1 MDLEERSLPDS
12 LERTCAVCGAGL
24 TESELHASRE
34 AGGPFL
40 CSVHASEEVPIAQ
53 EEEVAGDEPDEAGEG
68 PSIGPGG
75 A

>member
-12 LERTCAVCGAGL
+12 LERTCAVCGTEL
-24 TESELHASRE
+24 TESEVHASRE

-40 CSVHASEEVPIAQ
+40 CSTHAAEEVPISR
-53 EEEVAGDEPDEAGEG
+53 EEEVAGDEPDDPGER
-68 PSIGPGG
+68 PATAPGG

>member
-1 MDLEERSLPDS
+1 MGLEERTLPDS
-12 LERTCAVCGAGL
+12 LERRCAVCGAEL
-24 TESELHASRE
+24 TEEEIHASRE

-40 CSVHASEEVPIAQ
+40 CSLHASEEVPMGQ
-53 EEEVAGDEPDEAGEG
+53 EEEAAGDELEEPGEA